1 MTRDKIL
8 TALSLVVAFGL
19 TLAQPIKAEEPL
31 ADGYAVQAAHV
42 HGQASLFVVLENQQL
57 LIEFET
63 PALNL
68 VGFEHAPHDA
78 QQRDKVESIRQQLA
92 TVPQL
97 LSFSGGQC
105 QLVTVDIDMGMMQQ
119 QDEHGEIHKG
129 KDHNKT
135 HEDHQEDHANHSDIQ
150 SSYRFDC
157 QQPAALRAIDVT
169 LLNRFPAIE
178 ALDVQWIVDGRQ
190 GGQTLSPA
198 RLRIE
203 LQ

>member
-1 MTRDKIL
+1 MTSHKNL
-8 TALSLVVAFGL
+8 TAMTLLVAFGL
-19 TLAQPIKAEEPL
+19 TLSQSVKSEDHP
-31 ADGYAVQAAHV
+31 ADSYAAQAAHV

-68 VGFEHAPHDA
+68 VGFEHAPHDE
-78 QQRDKVESIRQQLA
+78 QQWHKLEEVRQQLA

-97 LSFSGGQC
+97 FSFSGGQC
-105 QLVTVDIDMGMMQQ
+105 QPVTVDIDMPMMQ
-119 QDEHGEIHKG
+119 QDEHEETHNGN
-129 KDHNKT
+129 DHNKT
-135 HEDHQEDHANHSDIQ
+135 HEGHQEIHADHSGIQ
-150 SSYRFDC
+150 TSYRFDC
-157 QQPAALRAIDVT
+157 QQPAALRAIDVI

-178 ALDVQWIVDGRQ
+178 ALGVQWIVDGRQ

-198 RLRIE
+198 QLRIE